1 MRTRP
6 LVAIALALPLL
17 AGCSQSGGGSA
28 APGGDKIAVTVNDQ
42 GCTPASIEAPAGT
55 IVFAVTNGGTE
66 AGEFE
71 VLEGTQVLDEVED
84 IVPGVTQDMTID
96 LEPGTYELICYLD
109 DSPRGTLTVTEAA
122 AS

>member
-6 LVAIALALPLL
+6 LVAVALALPLL
-17 AGCSQSGGGSA
+17 AACSQSGGA
-28 APGGDKIAVTVNDQ
+28 GDDMIAFTLNDQ
-42 GCTPASIEAPAGT
+42 GCTPGAIESPAGT

-84 IVPGVTQDMTID
+84 IVPGVSQDLTID

>member
-1 MRTRP
+1 MRTVP
-6 LVAIALALPLL
+6 VLAIVLALPVL
-17 AGCSQSGGGSA
+17 AACSTSDGGSG
-28 APGGDKIAVTVNDQ
+28 APGGDKVAVGVNDQ
-42 GCTPASIEAPAGT
+42 GCTPSTIEVPSGT
-55 IVFAVTNGGTE
+55 TVFAVTNNGTE

-71 VLEGTQVLDEVED
+71 VLQGSQVLDEVEN
-84 IVPGVTQDMTID
+84 IVPGVTRDMTID

>member
-1 MRTRP
+1 MRTRA

-17 AGCSQSGGGSA
+17 AACSSSGGGSEA
-28 APGGDKIAVTVNDQ
+28 TGGDKIAVTVNDE
-42 GCTPASIEAPAGT
+42 GCTPATIEAPAGT

-71 VLEGTQVLDEVED
+71 VIEGTQVLDEVEN

-96 LEPGTYELICYLD
+96 LEAGTYELICYLD
-109 DSPRGTLTVTEAA
+109 DSPRGTLTVTE
-122 AS
+122 

>member
-1 MRTRP
+1 
-6 LVAIALALPLL
+6 V
-17 AGCSQSGGGSA
+17 
-28 APGGDKIAVTVNDQ
+28 
-42 GCTPASIEAPAGT
+42 PAGT
-55 IVFAVTNGGTE
+55 TVFSVTNNGTE

>member
-6 LVAIALALPLL
+6 LVAFALALPLL
-17 AGCSQSGGGSA
+17 AACSQSGGGSQA
-28 APGGDKIAVTVNDQ
+28 AGGDKIAVTVNDQ

>member
-1 MRTRP
+1 MRTRH
-6 LVAIALALPLL
+6 LVAIALALPML
-17 AGCSQSGGGSA
+17 AACSQSSGGTEP
-28 APGGDKIAVTVNDQ
+28 PGGDKIAVTVNDQ

>member
-6 LVAIALALPLL
+6 LVAVALALPLL
-17 AGCSQSGGGSA
+17 AACSQSR
-28 APGGDKIAVTVNDQ
+28 GGDADDGEKIAVTVNDQ
-42 GCTPASIEAPAGT
+42 GCTPGAIEAPAGT

-96 LEPGTYELICYLD
+96 LQPGTYELICYLD
-109 DSPRGTLTVTEAA
+109 ESPRGTLTVTEAA

>member
-6 LVAIALALPLL
+6 LIAIALALPLL
-17 AGCSQSGGGSA
+17 AACSQSGGESA
-28 APGGDKIAVTVNDQ
+28 AAGGDKIAVTVNDQ
-42 GCTPASIEAPAGT
+42 GCTPASIEAPTGT

-96 LEPGTYELICYLD
+96 LEAGTYELICYLD
-109 DSPRGTLTVTEAA
+109 DSPRGSLTVTE
-122 AS
+122 

>member
-6 LVAIALALPLL
+6 IAALALALPLL
-17 AGCSQSGGGSA
+17 AGCSQSGGGAASA
-28 APGGDKIAVTVNDQ
+28 GSESIAVTVNDQ
-42 GCTPASIEAPAGT
+42 GCTPSPIEAPAGT

-71 VLEGTQVLDEVED
+71 VLQGTTVLDEVED
-84 IVPGVTQDMTID
+84 IVPGVTQNLTIT
-96 LEPGTYELICYLD
+96 LEPGSYELICYLD

>member
-6 LVAIALALPLL
+6 LVAIAIALPLL
-17 AGCSQSGGGSA
+17 AACSQSGGGNA
-28 APGGDKIAVTVNDQ
+28 APGGDTIAVTVNDQ
-42 GCTPASIEAPAGT
+42 GCTPATIEAPAGT
-55 IVFAVTNGGTE
+55 IVFAVTNGGNE

-96 LEPGTYELICYLD
+96 LQPGTYELICYLD

>member
-6 LVAIALALPLL
+6 LVAVALAIPLL
-17 AGCSQSGGGSA
+17 AACSQSGGGGEA
-28 APGGDKIAVTVNDQ
+28 AGGDKIAVGVNDQ
-42 GCTPASIEAPAGT
+42 GCSPSSIDVTAGT
-55 IVFAVTNGGTE
+55 TVFSVTNNGTE

-71 VLEGTQVLDEVED
+71 VLEGAQVLDEVED

-96 LEPGTYELICYLD
+96 LQPGTYELICYLD